1 MRTRDDRDVSTDVAT
16 LRPIDRDEMVGLAAT
31 EYERLLALLRDL
43 RPEEW
48 ELSTVCDA
56 WDVRAMV
63 AHLLGAAEGNASIRE
78 NVRQLARGRRRVRGT
93 DRPLVD
99 GINDVQVEERHHLT
113 PAQLLDRLAEVAPKA
128 IRGRHR
134 TPKPVRRLSVPDP
147 TGPLTIGHLVDIIY
161 TRDEWLHRVDI
172 SAATGRPLQL
182 TADHDGRIVADVV
195 REWAATHGEPVVLE
209 LTGPAGG
216 RYHQHDPAAPVV
228 RLDAVI
234 FCETLSGR
242 RPGEGLLA
250 VPVLF

>member
-16 LRPIDRDEMVGLAAT
+16 LTPIDRDEMVGLATT
-31 EYERLLALLRDL
+31 EYHRLVALLRELEPD
-43 RPEEW
+43 EW
-48 ELSTVCDA
+48 DQPTVCDA
-56 WDVRAMV
+56 WNVREMV

-93 DRPLVD
+93 ARPLVD
-99 GINDVQVEERHHLT
+99 GINEVQVEERDHLT
-113 PAQLLDRLAEVAPKA
+113 PAQLLDRLAEVAPRA

-134 TPKPVRRLSVPDP
+134 TPALLRRVSVPDP
-147 TGPLTIGHLVDIIY
+147 TGPLTLGHLVDIIY

-172 SAATGRPLQL
+172 CAATGRALEL

-195 REWAATHGEPVVLE
+195 REWAATHGEPVVLQ

-216 RYHQHDPAAPVV
+216 RYHQHDPTAPVV
-228 RLDAVI
+228 RLDAVT
-234 FCETLSGR
+234 FCQTISGR
-242 RPGEGLLA
+242 LPGDGLLA

>member
-16 LRPIDRDEMVGLAAT
+16 LSPIDRDEMVGLAST

-43 RPEEW
+43 RPDEW
-48 ELSTVCDA
+48 DLPTVCDA
-56 WDVRAMV
+56 WDVREMV

-99 GINDVQVEERHHLT
+99 GVNEVQVEERDHLT
-113 PAQLLDRLAEVAPKA
+113 PAQLVDRLAEVAPEA

-134 TPKPVRRLSVPDP
+134 TPGPLRGVRIPDP
-147 TGPLTIGHLVDIIY
+147 TGPLTLGHLVDIIY

-172 SAATGRPLQL
+172 GAATGREPEL
-182 TADHDGRIVADVV
+182 TAEHDGRIVADVV
-195 REWAATHGEPVVLE
+195 REWAAKHGETVVLE

-216 RYHQHDPAAPVV
+216 RYHQHDPSAPVV
-228 RLDAVI
+228 RLDAVT
-234 FCETLSGR
+234 FCETVSGR